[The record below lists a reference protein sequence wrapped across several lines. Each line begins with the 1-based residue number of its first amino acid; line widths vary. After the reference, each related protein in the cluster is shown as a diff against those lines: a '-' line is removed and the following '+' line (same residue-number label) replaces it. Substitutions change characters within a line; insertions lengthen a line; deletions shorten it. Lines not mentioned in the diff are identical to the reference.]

1 MFNNVIV
8 IDSNFILLPFQ
19 FKIDYFH
26 EISSNIEG
34 KICFIIYKQIL
45 DELEAKCIRE
55 SESTKFQREY
65 KSSLKYIEANKQ
77 RFKLL
82 IENKVKSKYET
93 TDEFLIQQ
101 CINLKEKNWRV
112 FLATNDSK
120 LRKEVKR
127 LGIGTI
133 FLRQKKYLTF
143 D

>member
-1 MFNNVIV
+1 MFNNVVV

-19 FKIDYFH
+19 FKIDYFY
-26 EISSNIEG
+26 EISSKIEG
-34 KICFIIYKQIL
+34 KTCFIIYKQIL
-45 DELEAKCIRE
+45 DELEAKSIRE
-55 SESTKFQREY
+55 SESTKFQMEY
-65 KSSLKYIEANKQ
+65 NSSLKYIEANKE
-77 RFKLL
+77 RFMLL
-82 IENKVKSKYET
+82 IENKVKSKFET

-101 CINLKEKNWRV
+101 CLNLKEKKWRV

-127 LGIGTI
+127 SGISTI